1 MYKKILVIDDD
12 KNTLTYIKYSLK
24 TIESALNEN
33 IILDTAGTIEEAEHY
48 ISSNKYDLIIT
59 DYMIGGCPADDL
71 ICKIKESETKTYK
84 VMTAI
89 RDITKF
95 RELLESGVSQI
106 IYKPF
111 SWYDILGNMSDTIT
125 LKTQNVS

>member
-1 MYKKILVIDDD
+1 
-12 KNTLTYIKYSLK
+12 
-24 TIESALNEN
+24 
-33 IILDTAGTIEEAEHY
+33 
-48 ISSNKYDLIIT
+48 
-59 DYMIGGCPADDL
+59 MIGGCPADDL